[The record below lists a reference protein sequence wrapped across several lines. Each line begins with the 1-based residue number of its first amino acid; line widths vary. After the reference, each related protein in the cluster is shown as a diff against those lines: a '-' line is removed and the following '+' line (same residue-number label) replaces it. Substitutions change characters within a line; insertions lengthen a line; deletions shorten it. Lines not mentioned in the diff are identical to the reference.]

1 MTTDPD
7 SAFLEAAGD
16 ALPHESQVLL
26 RDLHR
31 FTARRLAAVR
41 NSRKDLC
48 NALDRDDT
56 TAAEM
61 ALHGFLRD
69 CWEAL
74 DGLSREVNLA
84 LHHIHPD
91 ATLYPPFE
99 MTRQCSLYMVRKKL
113 HEHPATADRPVSRLL
128 WQRTRETPD
137 EAYERLS
144 FLYNL
149 SLFFPLEL
157 TEGRLPGT
165 EDLPPAAR
173 SIIKSADVA
182 RRDARE
188 AVREMLNW
196 VEDLLEGCYALLA
209 KAVSGKHPTR

>member
-1 MTTDPD
+1 MGTNSNMGFP
-7 SAFLEAAGD
+7 SAAGD
-16 ALPHESQVLL
+16 ALPRESAALL

-31 FTARRLAAVR
+31 FTGRRLAAAR
-41 NSRKDLC
+41 DSGEELRK
-48 NALDRDDT
+48 ALDRDDT
-56 TAAEM
+56 TAAEI

-84 LHHIHPD
+84 LHHLYPE
-91 ATLYPPFE
+91 AALYPPFE
-99 MTRQCSLYMVRKKL
+99 MTRQCTLYMVRKKL
-113 HEHPATADRPVSRLL
+113 HEHPSTANHPVSGLL

-173 SIIKSADVA
+173 SIIKSADIA

-188 AVREMLNW
+188 GVREMLNW
-196 VEDLLEGCYALLA
+196 VEDLLEKCYALLA
-209 KAVSGKHPTR
+209 EALRGGNPTR